1 MNMYKQ
7 VIGRICLLTISCLFL
22 TQLLIVTASAE
33 SRSVEEM
40 VNDEEKSAETNE
52 VEQDIDSEEITA
64 DTTDV
69 GLSAWDFIKMIFA
82 TVFVVAL
89 LYGLLKFVNKK
100 SRSYKSTNVVNHLGG
115 TALGQNRSVQVVK
128 IGEKV
133 YILGVG
139 ENVQL
144 ISEVADKEERETL
157 LKHYEE
163 QGEQS
168 LPARQFLTQPFK
180 IMKKSESE
188 QVKNQSF
195 QDILSKQLADMKKT
209 RSDQLDKVKKKGN
222 HEHE

>member
-7 VIGRICLLTISCLFL
+7 VIGRICILAISCLFL
-22 TQLLIVTASAE
+22 TQLLHVTASAE

-40 VNDEEKSAETNE
+40 VKDEEKSAEKNE
-52 VEQDIDSEEITA
+52 VEPNIHSEEITA
-64 DTTDV
+64 DTTEV
-69 GLSAWDFIKMIFA
+69 GLNAWDFIQMIFA
-82 TVFVVAL
+82 TVFVVGL

-144 ISEVADKEERETL
+144 ISEVADKEERDTL
-157 LKHYEE
+157 LKNYEE
-163 QGEQS
+163 QGDQS
-168 LPARQFLTQPFK
+168 LPAKQFLTQPFK
-180 IMKKSESE
+180 IMKKSKSE

-195 QDILSKQLADMKKT
+195 QDILSKQLADMKKK
-209 RSDQLDKVKKKGN
+209 RSDQLENLKKGN

>member
-22 TQLLIVTASAE
+22 TQLLHVTASAE

-40 VNDEEKSAETNE
+40 VKDEEKSTEKNE
-52 VEQDIDSEEITA
+52 VEPNIHSEEITA
-64 DTTDV
+64 DTAEV
-69 GLSAWDFIKMIFA
+69 GLNAWDFIQMIFA
-82 TVFVVAL
+82 TVFVVGL

-144 ISEVADKEERETL
+144 ISEVADKEERDTL
-157 LKHYEE
+157 LKNYEE
-163 QGEQS
+163 QGDQS
-168 LPARQFLTQPFK
+168 LPAKQFLTQPFK

-195 QDILSKQLADMKKT
+195 QDILSKQLADMKKK
-209 RSDQLDKVKKKGN
+209 RSDQLENLKKGK

>member
-22 TQLLIVTASAE
+22 TQLLHVTASAE

-40 VNDEEKSAETNE
+40 VKDEEKSAEKNE
-52 VEQDIDSEEITA
+52 VEPNIHSEEITA
-64 DTTDV
+64 DTTEV
-69 GLSAWDFIKMIFA
+69 GLNAWDFIQMIFA
-82 TVFVVAL
+82 TVFVVGL

-144 ISEVADKEERETL
+144 ISEVADKEERDTL
-157 LKHYEE
+157 LKNYEE
-163 QGEQS
+163 QGDQS
-168 LPARQFLTQPFK
+168 LQAKQFLTQPFK

-195 QDILSKQLADMKKT
+195 QDILSKQLADMKKK
-209 RSDQLDKVKKKGN
+209 RSDQLENLKKGN

>member
-22 TQLLIVTASAE
+22 TQLLHVTASAE

-40 VNDEEKSAETNE
+40 VKDEEKSAEKNE
-52 VEQDIDSEEITA
+52 VEPNIHSEEITA
-64 DTTDV
+64 DTAEV
-69 GLSAWDFIKMIFA
+69 GLNAWDFIQMIFA
-82 TVFVVAL
+82 TVFVVGL

-144 ISEVADKEERETL
+144 ISEVADKEERDTL
-157 LKHYEE
+157 LKNYEE
-163 QGEQS
+163 QGDQS
-168 LPARQFLTQPFK
+168 LQAKQFLTQPFK

-195 QDILSKQLADMKKT
+195 QDILSKQLADMKKK
-209 RSDQLDKVKKKGN
+209 RSDQLENLKKGN

>member
-100 SRSYKSTNVVNHLGG
+100 AALINQPMSLITSGDCLRSKPLGASR
-115 TALGQNRSVQVVK
+115 QNR
-128 IGEKV
+128 
-133 YILGVG
+133 
-139 ENVQL
+139 
-144 ISEVADKEERETL
+144 
-157 LKHYEE
+157 
-163 QGEQS
+163 
-168 LPARQFLTQPFK
+168 
-180 IMKKSESE
+180 
-188 QVKNQSF
+188 
-195 QDILSKQLADMKKT
+195 
-209 RSDQLDKVKKKGN
+209 
-222 HEHE
+222 

>member
-7 VIGRICLLTISCLFL
+7 VIGRICILAISCLFL
-22 TQLLIVTASAE
+22 TQLLHVTASAE

-40 VNDEEKSAETNE
+40 VKDEEKSTEKNE
-52 VEQDIDSEEITA
+52 VEPNIHSEEITA
-64 DTTDV
+64 DTTEV
-69 GLSAWDFIKMIFA
+69 GLNAWDFIQMIFA
-82 TVFVVAL
+82 TVFVVGL

-144 ISEVADKEERETL
+144 ISEVADKEERDTL
-157 LKHYEE
+157 LKNYEE
-163 QGEQS
+163 QGDQS
-168 LPARQFLTQPFK
+168 LQAKQFLTQPFK
-180 IMKKSESE
+180 IMKKSKSE

-195 QDILSKQLADMKKT
+195 QDILSKQLADMKKK
-209 RSDQLDKVKKKGN
+209 RSDQLENLKKGK